1 MSVTIVTIEDLQ
13 NFKVD
18 LLAEIKQLFE
28 SKGVSKQKK
37 WLKSPEVRE
46 LLDISPGTLQNM
58 RIKGILPYTK
68 MGGVFYYDN
77 DDILKNLNNNR
88 VHNKL

>member
-1 MSVTIVTIEDLQ
+1 MSVSIVTSEDLL

-18 LLAEIKQLFE
+18 LLSEIKKLLDN
-28 SKGVSKQKK
+28 KGVAKQKK
-37 WLKSPEVRE
+37 WLKSTEVRE
-46 LLDISPGTLQNM
+46 LLNISPGTLQNM

>member
-1 MSVTIVTIEDLQ
+1 MSVSIVTSEDLL

-18 LLAEIKQLFE
+18 LLSEIKKLLE
-28 SKGVSKQKK
+28 NKGVAKQKK
-37 WLKSPEVRE
+37 WLKSTEVRE
-46 LLDISPGTLQNM
+46 LLNISPGTLQNM

>member
-1 MSVTIVTIEDLQ
+1 MSVSIVTSEDLQ
-13 NFKVD
+13 TFKVD
-18 LLAEIKQLFE
+18 LLSEIKKLLE
-28 SKGVSKQKK
+28 NKGVAKQKK
-37 WLKSPEVRE
+37 WLKSTEVRE
-46 LLDISPGTLQNM
+46 LLDISAGTLQNM